1 MSHVSEEQQFLEQ
14 IRDLLRAQMTSLS
27 SVQLERT
34 SRGTNVS
41 IKCYSTDLQAAAK
54 LAEAEYDRLQAKYN
68 GTAE

>member
-1 MSHVSEEQQFLEQ
+1 MNQIPDEEEQFLEQ

-41 IKCYSTDLQAAAK
+41 VKCYATD
-54 LAEAEYDRLQAKYN
+54 LAEAARQAEQEYKRLL
-68 GTAE
+68 AEFDA